1 MLKNYFKIAWR
12 NIRRHKVTS
21 LINVLGLTLGICAC
35 LLIYLIT
42 RFELSY
48 ENFVPG
54 KERIYRLTGTLPIPG
69 GQKMN
74 TGALPLP
81 AAMAIRK
88 ELSGLEAVSGF
99 SIFYYAK
106 VAIPNG
112 DKTAMEFER
121 PKTGTEAYSTIIA
134 DPSYF
139 DIFKYKWLAGRAAA
153 ALDEPFKVVLT
164 EKQAHRYFGAT
175 APQDML
181 GKIVVYNDSLKLTV
195 SGIVK
200 DLPANTD
207 FAFRDF
213 ISFSTIQHSFLKES
227 YDLNNWGN
235 WGVSQVFVKLAPHV
249 HPARL
254 EAQLP
259 RFAAAH
265 VQNEFRK
272 PQIGIQPLSDIHFN
286 GTYDD
291 QFSRKASLPVLYG
304 LMGIAA
310 FILILA
316 VINFINL
323 STAQSLQRAKEIGI
337 RKVLGSSRAKLIVQ
351 LLCESFLLTLFAV
364 VMAVIVVNPL
374 LRLFRSF
381 MPPGLDFHPSHMDVL
396 SFLMI
401 ITLVT
406 SLLAGFYPAKVLS
419 SFLPVLSL
427 KGQGGLQLNQ
437 KSLLRKSLIVFQ
449 FTVSVVF
456 IIGTMII
463 GKQVHFLL
471 NADLGFK
478 KEAIITIQTAYSD
491 PVGKITVLAEKI
503 RDLPGVS
510 MVSISGNTPSASRQN
525 GSGMK
530 NDGADKTE
538 VLSQVLTADEKFLPL
553 YEMKILAGR
562 NLGHSDTAREFL
574 INEMASR
581 ALGFR
586 KPEDALGHRIVN
598 GFGGQTIPICGVV
611 ADFHAQSL
619 HDPILPTFIFSSAD
633 YSRTLNIKLLMAGKG
648 ADNVKATL
656 AGIEKAWKEIYP
668 DAAFKYRFFDEI
680 IAGFYEK
687 DQKTAQIINAAMT
700 IAIFISCMGLFGL
713 VTFTTE
719 QRVREIGIRKVL
731 GASVSNITFMLCK
744 DFVGLVGISI
754 LVASPV
760 AWYFMHKWLEGY
772 PYRIS
777 ISGWIFLFAGLSA
790 IAIAL
795 LTVSFKA
802 IRAAAMNPIKNLRT
816 E

>member
-1 MLKNYFKIAWR
+1 
-12 NIRRHKVTS
+12 
-21 LINVLGLTLGICAC
+21 
-35 LLIYLIT
+35 
-42 RFELSY
+42 
-48 ENFVPG
+48 
-54 KERIYRLTGTLPIPG
+54 
-69 GQKMN
+69 
-74 TGALPLP
+74 
-81 AAMAIRK
+81 
-88 ELSGLEAVSGF
+88 
-99 SIFYYAK
+99 
-106 VAIPNG
+106 
-112 DKTAMEFER
+112 
-121 PKTGTEAYSTIIA
+121 
-134 DPSYF
+134 
-139 DIFKYKWLAGRAAA
+139 
-153 ALDEPFKVVLT
+153 
-164 EKQAHRYFGAT
+164 
-175 APQDML
+175 
-181 GKIVVYNDSLKLTV
+181 
-195 SGIVK
+195 
-200 DLPANTD
+200 
-207 FAFRDF
+207 
-213 ISFSTIQHSFLKES
+213 
-227 YDLNNWGN
+227 
-235 WGVSQVFVKLAPHV
+235 
-249 HPARL
+249 
-254 EAQLP
+254 
-259 RFAAAH
+259 
-265 VQNEFRK
+265 
-272 PQIGIQPLSDIHFN
+272 
-286 GTYDD
+286 
-291 QFSRKASLPVLYG
+291 
-304 LMGIAA
+304 MGIAA

-381 MPPGLDFHPSHMDVL
+381 MPPGLDFHPSHLDVL

-478 KEAIITIQTAYSD
+478 KDAIITIQTAYTD
-491 PVGKITVLAEKI
+491 PVGKINVLAEKI
-503 RDLPGVS
+503 RGLPGVS

-574 INEMASR
+574 INEMASS

-598 GFGGQTIPICGVV
+598 GFGGQTMPICGVV

>member
-1 MLKNYFKIAWR
+1 MVKSYFKIAWR

-35 LLIYLIT
+35 LVIYLIT

-54 KERIYRLTGTLPIPG
+54 KERIYRLTGTLPIPEG
-69 GQKMN
+69 KKLY
-74 TGALPLP
+74 TGALPFP
-81 AAMAIRK
+81 ASMAIRK
-88 ELSGLEAVSGF
+88 ELSGLETVTGF

-106 VAIPNG
+106 VTIPNG
-112 DKTAMEFER
+112 GKPAMEFER
-121 PKTGTEAYSTIIA
+121 PRTGMEAYRTIIA

-139 DIFKYKWLAGRAAA
+139 DIFKHQWLAGNAAT
-153 ALDEPFKVVLT
+153 ALNEPFKVVLT
-164 EKQAHRYFGAT
+164 ETEARRYFGGV
-175 APQDML
+175 APEDIP
-181 GKIVVYNDSLKLTV
+181 GKIVIFNDSLKLTV

-200 DLPANTD
+200 DLPSNTD
-207 FAFRDF
+207 FGFRDF
-213 ISFSTIQHSFLKES
+213 ISVSTAQHSFLKEGYS
-227 YDLNNWGN
+227 LNNWGN
-235 WGVSQVFVKLAPHV
+235 WGISQVFVKLAPGV
-249 HPARL
+249 TPARL
-254 EAQLP
+254 QAQLP
-259 RFAAAH
+259 GFAAAH

-272 PQIGIQPLSDIHFN
+272 PEIGIQPLSDIHFN
-286 GTYDD
+286 GIYDD
-291 QFSRKASLPVLYG
+291 QFSRKVSLPTLYG

-323 STAQSLQRAKEIGI
+323 STAQSVQRVKEIGI
-337 RKVLGSSRAKLIVQ
+337 RKVLGSTEAKLVAQ
-351 LLCESFLLTLFAV
+351 LLCESLLLTFFAV
-364 VMAVIVVNPL
+364 IVAVIVVNPL
-374 LRLFRSF
+374 LRLFHSF
-381 MPPGLDFHPSHMDVL
+381 IPPGLGFHLLHTDVL
-396 SFLMI
+396 LFLGI

-406 SLLAGFYPAKVLS
+406 SLLAGFYPAKLLS
-419 SFLPVLSL
+419 SLLPVLSL
-427 KGQGGLQLNQ
+427 KGQGAVQLNQ

-449 FTVSVVF
+449 FTVSVLF

-471 NADLGFK
+471 NADMGFK
-478 KEAIITIQTAYSD
+478 KDAIINIQTAYADSF
-491 PVGKITVLAEKI
+491 GKINVLAEKL
-503 RDLPGVS
+503 RKLPGVS

-530 NDGADKTE
+530 NYGTSTN

-553 YEMKILAGR
+553 YGIKILAGR

-574 INEMASR
+574 INETASR

-586 KPEDALGHRIVN
+586 KPEEALGKLIVN
-598 GFGGQTIPICGVV
+598 GFGGQIIPICGVV
-611 ADFHAQSL
+611 ADFHSQSL
-619 HDPILPTFIFSSAD
+619 HDTIQPTFIFSSAD
-633 YSRTLNIKLLMAGKG
+633 FSRTLNIKLLTTGKG
-648 ADNVKATL
+648 GDDFKITL
-656 AGIEKAWKEIYP
+656 AGIEKAWKDVYP
-668 DAAFKYRFFDEI
+668 HAIFGYRFFDEI
-680 IAGFYEK
+680 IAEFYEK
-687 DQKTAQIINAAMT
+687 DQKMAQIINAAMA

-731 GASVSNITFMLCK
+731 GASVPNITVMLCK

-790 IAIAL
+790 IVIAL
-795 LTVSFKA
+795 VTVSFNA
-802 IRAAAMNPIKNLRT
+802 IRAARANPIKNLRT